1 MGFNRRA
8 SERERAAVGAAEEAR
23 RAEVERKAAAEAHKV
38 VDIWSAR
45 QAGGRA
51 LWFYPT
57 IGAAIAV
64 GFPSSLMFSC
74 AACRPTGGF
83 TESRLP
89 IGTLVY
95 SKTDQM
101 RS

>member
-1 MGFNRRA
+1 M
-8 SERERAAVGAAEEAR
+8 RAAVGAAEEAR
-23 RAEVERKAAAEAHKV
+23 RAEVERQAAAEVHKI

-57 IGAAIAV
+57 IGAAIAA
-64 GFPSSLMFSC
+64 GFPSLTFSC
-74 AACRPTGGF
+74 AAHRAIGF

>member
-8 SERERAAVGAAEEAR
+8 QERERAAVSAAEDAR
-23 RAEVERKAAAEAHKV
+23 RAEAQKIVE
-38 VDIWSAR
+38 IWSAC

-57 IGAAIAV
+57 IGAAIAA

-89 IGTLVY
+89 TGTLVY
-95 SKTDQM
+95 SEADQM